1 MTLADLQTAGKK
13 WSKRPERSWNQTEAW
28 NLYLA
33 KNKLRLVVEL
43 ANSGGVTL
51 EQLAKE
57 LIDELA

>member
-1 MTLADLQTAGKK
+1 MTLTELQNSGKK
-13 WSKRPERSWNQTEAW
+13 WGKRPDRSWNEKEAW
-28 NLYLA
+28 NIYLA